1 MKVLFVIL
9 IIAFFGREGC
19 VSSPE
24 EERPEAYPVG
34 SYTINNI
41 TVERR
46 SVSFDLTCGVPNP
59 CYIFAHTEYVV
70 SGNAVDVT
78 IYTRPGSYDP
88 CITIL
93 GSIDVE
99 VEIFLP
105 HRGDYRF
112 TFHSVSGSLDTL
124 VTVNY

>member
-1 MKVLFVIL
+1 MKILFIIL

-19 VSSPE
+19 LSSPE
-24 EERPEAYPVG
+24 EPQPEAYPVG

-41 TVERR
+41 MVDRR

-59 CYIFAHTEYVV
+59 CYIYAHTEYVV
-70 SGNAVDVT
+70 SGDAVDITV
-78 IYTRPGSYDP
+78 YTRPRSNDP
-88 CITIL
+88 CIAIL
-93 GSIDVE
+93 GAIDVE
-99 VEIFLP
+99 VEVFLP

-112 TFHSVSGSLDTL
+112 TFHGVWSSSDTL